1 MKMIALLMMAVDL
14 NGQPLPDVV
23 LLDFTAGYCQPCR
36 QMVPVLQRMEKLK
49 YPIRKI
55 DITEHPDV
63 TRQYNVDRIPTL
75 ILLVEGKEVQRF
87 QGVRA
92 EAELRQAM
100 NDAAR
105 TLEQKRQKN
114 AAPGPA
120 AANNENNSP
129 ATEAETAFAE
139 ESKVS
144 PKPGG
149 FKGFFD
155 KMRNG
160 FRKDPPEQKI
170 AGDSFPPEFRAQSP
184 ENTNPPETAS
194 PAMQAT
200 VRVRLMDGNLRD
212 VGTGTIIQST
222 PGQSIIL
229 TCNHIFLDVKDQAI
243 VEVDVFRNGKVLKY
257 PAQVLG
263 GDHESDVAFL
273 RINNTTILPTAPLA
287 ADDVVK
293 KNAPLFSIGCSNGDV
308 PTRLNMNVI
317 DVNRYNGPGNILCTN
332 DPAKGRS
339 GGGLFDA
346 ANRIV
351 GVCSAADRE
360 AREGLYTSIK
370 PIRKLMAQLN
380 MNAPSEQ
387 NESVFAAADPAPAF
401 DNMPSS
407 PFSEDKDVF
416 DEFFAE
422 ETTLNEFVD
431 DSDAAFGQ
439 LTRTQP
445 ATPVAASPHNLP
457 DPFGTATTMTAS
469 TAGNQPANQ
478 TELTVI
484 IDDPN
489 GGRRMVVIPKPSPW
503 LLELLTGDKTGSD
516 TSVTASRQRT
526 LSATS
531 ARRSAR

>member
-36 QMVPVLQRMEKLK
+36 QMVPVLQRMEKSN

-63 TRQYNVDRIPTL
+63 TRQYKVDRIPTL

-92 EAELRQAM
+92 EDELRKAM

-105 TLEQKRQKN
+105 GLEQKRSKN
-114 AAPGPA
+114 AAFSPA
-120 AANNENNSP
+120 AANAVTATQPENAFTEEPKAAP
-129 ATEAETAFAE
+129 A
-139 ESKVS
+139 
-144 PKPGG
+144 PGG
-149 FKGFFD
+149 LKGLFG

-160 FRKDPPEQKI
+160 FKKDPAEPRTT
-170 AGDSFPPEFRAQSP
+170 ADSFPPEFRAQSP
-184 ENTNPPETAS
+184 ENASPPKPVS

-222 PGQSIIL
+222 AGQSIIL

-243 VEVDVFRNGKVLKY
+243 VEVDVFRDGKVLKY
-257 PAQVLG
+257 HAQVLG
-263 GDHESDVAFL
+263 GDHESDIAFL
-273 RINNTTILPTAPLA
+273 RIRNTTILPTAPLTA
-287 ADDVVK
+287 DDDVVQ
-293 KNAPLFSIGCSNGDV
+293 KNAPLFSIGCSNGDF

-332 DPAKGRS
+332 EPAKGRS
-339 GGGLFDA
+339 GGGLFDT

-351 GVCSAADRE
+351 GVCSAADRK
-360 AREGLYTSIK
+360 AHEGLYTSIQ
-370 PIRKLMAQLN
+370 PIRKLMKQLKIDS
-380 MNAPSEQ
+380 PTGH
-387 NESVFAAADPAPAF
+387 NEAVFASTDATPDSDDIPP
-401 DNMPSS
+401 N
-407 PFSEDKDVF
+407 PFSEDRDVF

-431 DSDAAFGQ
+431 DGAAAFGE

-445 ATPVAASPHNLP
+445 AAPVEASPHNLP

-469 TAGNQPANQ
+469 TAGASPVAQ

-484 IDDPN
+484 IDNPN

-503 LLELLTGDKTGSD
+503 LLELLTGEKPNNTPGA
-516 TSVTASRQRT
+516 TASRQRN

-531 ARRSAR
+531 SRRSTE